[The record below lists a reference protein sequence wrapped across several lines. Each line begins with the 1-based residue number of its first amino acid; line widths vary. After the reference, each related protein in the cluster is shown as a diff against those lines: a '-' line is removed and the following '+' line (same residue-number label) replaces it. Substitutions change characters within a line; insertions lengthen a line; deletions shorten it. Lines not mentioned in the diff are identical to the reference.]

1 MGQVWVFK
9 YLFDHELKIIDKIL
23 LKKKDSYL
31 HSTQRIQWS
40 VGKFNTIF

>member
-1 MGQVWVFK
+1 MGQVWVLK

-23 LKKKDSYL
+23 LKDSYL